1 MNDTFFDENNVG
13 RIKALMKIKGHALA
27 WDIGITN
34 TFFSHFSNVVD
45 VPLLYIM
52 NDELSDFLN
61 NRGPIEKL
69 LEECR
74 ACEDD
79 EVTASVDDMKDLF
92 INRADFLIGSLLL
105 DFYVNA
111 FSTFEKWMCSAYD
124 FIKAQY
130 PSSDSRRKKLI
141 KYIEKYVAVKDDED
155 AKNDLLLKIMNKCSS
170 YISSMDKIKY
180 VIKKIDEKC
189 DDYRSREQDIELI
202 EFLSRVRNTV
212 HTGGYN
218 LTENSY
224 SIIYSGEKYTLNSGE
239 VFISNDHSKSILLW
253 NRIIE
258 IYKHVYI
265 FIYKNFPQE
274 NHDGTLYYT

>member
-1 MNDTFFDENNVG
+1 MNDTFFDENNMG

-27 WDIGITN
+27 CDMGITN
-34 TFFSHFSNVVD
+34 TFFYHFSNVVD
-45 VPLLYIM
+45 VPLSYLM
-52 NDELSDFLN
+52 NDELSNFL
-61 NRGPIEKL
+61 NRGPIEEL

-92 INRADFLIGSLLL
+92 VNRADFLIGSLLL
-105 DFYVNA
+105 DFDVNA

-141 KYIEKYVAVKDDED
+141 KYIEKYVAVKDNED

-189 DDYRSREQDIELI
+189 DDYKSREQDIELI

-224 SIIYSGEKYTLNSGE
+224 SIIYSGEEYTLNSGE
-239 VFISNDHSKSILLW
+239 AFISNDHSKSILLW

-274 NHDGTLYYT
+274 NHDGTLYHT